1 MFVKF
6 QIARYFITRRCGNH
20 WFPQLRYSQGIVCVS
35 NFCIR
40 ASIIL
45 VISITSRLTFW
56 PVICSPDFKRVLL
69 CTKTCKYAKYFGQT
83 LSNDNERIF
92 ISRRNQQ
99 RCWLVHTARIKY
111 KNVDCF
117 SQ

>member
-92 ISRRNQQ
+92 SPEETSKDAGWCIQ
-99 RCWLVHTARIKY
+99 LE
-111 KNVDCF
+111 
-117 SQ
+117 